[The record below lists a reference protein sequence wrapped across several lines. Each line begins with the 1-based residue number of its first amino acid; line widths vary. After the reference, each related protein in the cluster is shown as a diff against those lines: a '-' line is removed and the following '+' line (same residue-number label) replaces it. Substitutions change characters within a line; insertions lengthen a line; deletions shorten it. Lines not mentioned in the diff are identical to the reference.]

1 MNVNDLKTLEE
12 LLRNKHNRSEYITRV
27 EAIYNSKTVY
37 PKELKKL
44 KNKRPLYVIISVII
58 SILIVFITYS
68 VYNHIEHLA
77 DTGGL
82 NFFEDMIFAFGG
94 GLLLVL
100 LAIGAVCL
108 TLFLGCKTVEDING
122 RVRDLNKRI
131 DYGLRLEKTN
141 KSEASVAHQIL
152 NGKLTWE
159 VLRKPLAD
167 MDSQINRIV
176 SAIPEKQRR
185 IIFREESASGK
196 QQTLLCFANIINSI
210 IWSMERGNSF
220 YTACEE
226 QDNKYRQLR
235 SEVRRMEKEEEKRE
249 RIRNMEKNLSDIAD
263 GIRQGN
269 ADAERRYE
277 EEKFRQEM
285 RDIFRR

>member
-12 LLRNKHNRSEYITRV
+12 LLMNKHNCSEYIARV
-27 EAIYNSKTVY
+27 EAIYNSKAVY
-37 PKELKKL
+37 PTELNKL
-44 KNKRPLYVIISVII
+44 KNKKMRTSIICLIIGVIPFFFIGFWGIFCVGLAA
-58 SILIVFITYS
+58 SIYSSITDS
-68 VYNHIEHLA
+68 
-77 DTGGL
+77 
-82 NFFEDMIFAFGG
+82 
-94 GLLLVL
+94 
-100 LAIGAVCL
+100 
-108 TLFLGCKTVEDING
+108 
-122 RVRDLNKRI
+122 I
-131 DYGLRLEKTN
+131 DYQIRDIDRWSNYGLQLENTN

-185 IIFREESASGK
+185 IIFREKRSDEKERNLSDFAS
-196 QQTLLCFANIINSI
+196 CISEIIRH
-210 IWSMERGNSF
+210 MKHGDTF
-220 YTACEE
+220 YSACEKADE
-226 QDNKYRQLR
+226 RYWKGVHARAR
-235 SEVRRMEKEEEKRE
+235 CMEENQ

>member
-176 SAIPEKQRR
+176 STIPEHQRR
-185 IIFREESASGK
+185 IIFREKRSDEKERTLSDFAS
-196 QQTLLCFANIINSI
+196 CISEIIRH
-210 IWSMERGNSF
+210 MKHGDTF
-220 YTACEE
+220 YSACEKADE
-226 QDNKYRQLR
+226 RYWKGVHARAR
-235 SEVRRMEKEEEKRE
+235 CMEENQ